1 MKNKQ
6 STATRQLPLQGPT
19 LLSLPL
25 DVLVPVALHLPQR
38 YLVRLGCVCRQL
50 HQLAL
55 VDQLWARL
63 TRDLRP
69 SRWMDRVVV
78 FDEFIDE
85 EPDDFGVLDVPANV
99 LARHN
104 SLRFVWPA
112 APPPSMLSAPP
123 A

>member
-1 MKNKQ
+1 
-6 STATRQLPLQGPT
+6 
-19 LLSLPL
+19 
-25 DVLVPVALHLPQR
+25 
-38 YLVRLGCVCRQL
+38 VCRQL

-63 TRDLRP
+63 TLDLRP

-112 APPPSMLSAPP
+112 AAPPSMLSAPP